1 MQTSYFTTERQESGL
16 IQSCSQMTPT
26 LFGEGEEKKKMEK
39 TGLTKKKKKE
49 KKRKEW
55 GKRTELFHQERQ
67 KDVSVR

>member
-1 MQTSYFTTERQESGL
+1 
-16 IQSCSQMTPT
+16 MTPT
-26 LFGEGEEKKKMEK
+26 LFGEGEEKKKDGKNRVNQE
-39 TGLTKKKKKE
+39 KKKE